1 MELADKIGQILWYS
15 IPFTP
20 LITIPIT
27 WRLIKKKWYIRIIIG
42 LLIAGGLS
50 ILLYGLSLA
59 IIFRDGMG
67 PT

>member
-1 MELADKIGQILWYS
+1 MGLVDKIGQILWCS

-20 LITIPIT
+20 LITIPVI

-67 PT
+67 ST

>member
-1 MELADKIGQILWYS
+1 MDLADKIGQILWYS

-20 LITIPIT
+20 LITIPII
-27 WRLIKKKWYIRIIIG
+27 WRFVKKKWYIRIIVG
-42 LLIAGGLS
+42 LLIACGLS

-59 IIFRDGMG
+59 IIFRDRVG